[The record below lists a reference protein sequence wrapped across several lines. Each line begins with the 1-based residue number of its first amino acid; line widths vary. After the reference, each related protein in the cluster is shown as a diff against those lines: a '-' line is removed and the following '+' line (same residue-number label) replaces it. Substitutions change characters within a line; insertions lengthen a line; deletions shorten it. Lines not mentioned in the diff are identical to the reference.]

1 MSEYDFSED
10 EEEMARPRVS
20 KETHL
25 MIKEFSAQAG
35 KGVTESYDDIIQ
47 AVLDN
52 ENVLTYLLEE
62 VCDEP
67 NEITGMYVE
76 RLEGLAFLIEDLDRF
91 PTMYE
96 INRADETLGYPTYL
110 NIFGSLQKI
119 VDTLEEHYPEA
130 YDALEP

>member
-1 MSEYDFSED
+1 MSEYDFSDDED
-10 EEEMARPRVS
+10 EMARPRVS
-20 KETHL
+20 KETHV
-25 MIKEFSAQAG
+25 MVKEFSAQSG
-35 KGVTESYDDIIQ
+35 KQVTESYDDIIQ
-47 AVLDN
+47 TVLDN

-67 NEITGMYVE
+67 NEVTDIHVE
-76 RLEGLAFLIEDLDRF
+76 RLESLALLIQDLDRF

-110 NIFGSLQKI
+110 NLFGSLQKI
-119 VDTLEEHYPEA
+119 VDTLEEHYPKA